1 MTCKLP
7 IDYRTG
13 DVLKGERFEE
23 ALKNPNS
30 LRCNTSLNKDDIYC
44 PSCGGLVA
52 DNAKLCED
60 VHFPFDDISDCS
72 GRSFRTCKNED
83 EFNKKA
89 DEDKVTLSKE
99 AYLELLT
106 AEKGNKTVIVKNIDY
121 AWSVIST
128 VIGLVAAVWGWG
140 AFNAYKDVEAKT
152 PLLVVMAKAY
162 GPTYNPITRHG
173 YRMYIKHF
181 TTMEGVEDNRKESDR
196 YKDVVEETIYDL
208 KNGLGL

>member
-13 DVLKGERFEE
+13 DVLKGERLEE

-60 VHFPFDDISDCS
+60 IHFPTDDISDCS
-72 GRSFRTCKNED
+72 GRSFSTCKNED

-106 AEKGNKTVIVKNIDY
+106 AEKVIKQ
-121 AWSVIST
+121 
-128 VIGLVAAVWGWG
+128 
-140 AFNAYKDVEAKT
+140 
-152 PLLVVMAKAY
+152 LLLRILIMPGVL
-162 GPTYNPITRHG
+162 
-173 YRMYIKHF
+173 YR
-181 TTMEGVEDNRKESDR
+181 
-196 YKDVVEETIYDL
+196 L
-208 KNGLGL
+208 